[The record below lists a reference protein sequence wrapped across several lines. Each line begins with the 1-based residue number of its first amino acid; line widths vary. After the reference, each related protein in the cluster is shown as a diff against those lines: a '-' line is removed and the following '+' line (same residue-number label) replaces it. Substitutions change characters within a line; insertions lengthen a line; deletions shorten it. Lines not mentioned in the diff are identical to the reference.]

1 MFDTLWINWF
11 LLVSI
16 FGLAV
21 MSPGPDFVVAVRNSV
36 LGSRKAGL
44 LTALGFAVGVC
55 IHMAY
60 TLIGLAAIIS
70 QSVIM
75 FSILKYAGAAYLFY
89 MGYKSLRSTGFDD
102 SDVTGISGLKKEIS
116 NKRAFLSGFITNIL
130 NPKATLFFL
139 AVFSQFITVETPF
152 SVQFFYASTCV
163 VMTGLWFSIVA
174 IVLTNRHIKN
184 KFLSF
189 SKIIDRLCGGFLIAL
204 GFKLALSKA

>member
-1 MFDTLWINWF
+1 MESIWLNWF
-11 LLVSI
+11 LLIGV

-21 MSPGPDFVVAVRNSV
+21 ASPGPDFVIAVRNSV

-44 LTALGFAVGVC
+44 LTALGFATGVV

-60 TLIGLAAIIS
+60 TLVGLAAIIAN
-70 QSVIM
+70 SVVLY
-75 FSILKYAGAAYLFY
+75 SILKYVGAAYLFY
-89 MGYKSLRSTGFDD
+89 MGYKSLRSKGFDD
-102 SDVTGISGLKKEIS
+102 SEVTGLRGLKKEIS
-116 NKRAFLSGFITNIL
+116 NKRAFLSGFVTNIL

-139 AVFSQFITVETPF
+139 AVFSQFITADTAF

-174 IVLTNRHIKN
+174 VVLTDRRIKN

-189 SKIIDRLCGGFLIAL
+189 SQVIDRLCGGFLIAL
-204 GFKLALSKA
+204 SLKLALSKA

>member
-1 MFDTLWINWF
+1 MESIWLNWF
-11 LLVSI
+11 LLIGV

-21 MSPGPDFVVAVRNSV
+21 ASPGPDFVIAVRNSV

-44 LTALGFAVGVC
+44 LTALGFATGVV

-60 TLIGLAAIIS
+60 TLVGLAAIIAN
-70 QSVIM
+70 SVVLY
-75 FSILKYAGAAYLFY
+75 SILKYVGAAYLFY
-89 MGYKSLRSTGFDD
+89 MGYKSLRSKGFDD
-102 SDVTGISGLKKEIS
+102 SEVTGLSGLKKEIS
-116 NKRAFLSGFITNIL
+116 NKKAFLSGFITNIL

-139 AVFSQFITVETPF
+139 AVFSQFITVDTAF

-174 IVLTNRHIKN
+174 IVLTNRRIKN

-189 SKIIDRLCGGFLIAL
+189 SQIIDRLCGGFLIAL
-204 GFKLALSKA
+204 GLKLALSKA